1 MRVSLGTSELNMCLV
16 ALERLYIRTEI
27 LLDVSAYLNIQ
38 CANTNKLRFRNRH
51 VYHEGA
57 FREVQTS

>member
-1 MRVSLGTSELNMCLV
+1 MRASLWTSELNMCLV
-16 ALERLYIRTEI
+16 ALERLYMRTEI
-27 LLDVSAYLNIQ
+27 LLVVSAYLNIQ

-57 FREVQTS
+57 FKKVQPS